1 MNNSIFSPCCA
12 FSADIEVP
20 RPNNRQGRDKSTVSK
35 VRIVMCTDM
44 QVLSTHYYLVSV
56 GYSQLVIKIAM
67 KVLFHKL
74 ADVFCHFNYDGNIEI
89 YSLPQNKRIQKIIHQ
104 DLLKIC
110 NVCTIKNTKKMPNK
124 DLLDK
129 LGHTV
134 L

>member
-1 MNNSIFSPCCA
+1 M
-12 FSADIEVP
+12 P
-20 RPNNRQGRDKSTVSK
+20 RTNNRQRRDKSTVIK
-35 VRIVMCTDM
+35 VRIMMCTVM

-56 GYSQLVIKIAM
+56 GYFQFVIKIAM
-67 KVLFHKL
+67 KILFHKL
-74 ADVFCHFNYDGNIEI
+74 ADVFCHFNYDGNMEL